1 MASIWETL
9 RARLEPGGR
18 LARVETALVGLIA
31 LHSVVV
37 GLLLVLATDWGARF
51 GGFGEVSPRFF
62 ARQAGAFHFV
72 VAVVYLVEFVRYRGV
87 LLLVLTKSA
96 AVVFLGLTAAFD
108 QAPWLVVLSGAG
120 DAAMG
125 VAVLLLRR
133 ARGLSLAGPPGRP

>member
-18 LARVETALVGLIA
+18 LARAETALVSLIA

-37 GLLLVLATDWGARF
+37 GLLLVFATDWGARF

-72 VAVVYLVEFVRYRGV
+72 VAGVYMMEYVRYRGV

-96 AVVFLGLTAAFD
+96 AVVFLSLTVALD
-108 QAPWLVVLSGAG
+108 HAPWLVVLSGAG

-125 VAVLLLRR
+125 LAVLLGER
-133 ARGLSLAGPPGRP
+133 